1 MKKFLAWLLACV
13 MLLSL
18 AACTK
23 TQTPAEEP
31 ADAPAQQEPA
41 TETPAQDEAAAEE
54 ATGWTGDISHIVV
67 R

>member
-18 AACTK
+18 AACAK

-31 ADAPAQQEPA
+31 DADEPPCR
-41 TETPAQDEAAAEE
+41 ESRKPQ
-54 ATGWTGDISHIVV
+54 
-67 R
+67 

>member
-18 AACTK
+18 AACAK

-31 ADAPAQQEPA
+31 ADAPAQQEKRPLR
-41 TETPAQDEAAAEE
+41 TKPLPKK
-54 ATGWTGDISHIVV
+54 
-67 R
+67 